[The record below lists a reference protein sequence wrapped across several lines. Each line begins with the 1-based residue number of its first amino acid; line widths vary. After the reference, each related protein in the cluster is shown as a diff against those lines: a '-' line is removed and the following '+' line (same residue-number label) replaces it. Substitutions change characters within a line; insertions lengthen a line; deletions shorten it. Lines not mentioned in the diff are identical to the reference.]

1 MDEKGEGDYNGDV
14 MHSIRNIVSNI
25 TICTVRDGYFIR
37 YVNVESLCYTP
48 EINVIPYVNNTLI
61 KIKEDIYLLVLLF
74 CRHNIAGSSLFFYI
88 KMSVILLAI
97 FIC

>member
-1 MDEKGEGDYNGDV
+1 MDEKGEGDYNRDV
-14 MHSIRNIVSNI
+14 MHSIRNIVNNI

-61 KIKEDIYLLVLLF
+61 KIKEDIYLLVLLSVDIILLGLLYF
-74 CRHNIAGSSLFFYI
+74 S